1 MLTLKHIQKSYSR
14 FALKALDDVSISF
27 RQNEFVAI
35 LGPRGS
41 GKTTLLNLIG
51 GLDRYTD
58 GDMIINGISTKKYS
72 SADWDFYRN
81 HSVGFVFQS
90 YNLIPHQ
97 SVLANVELAL
107 TLSGVSR
114 KERRARAKQAL
125 EQVGLGEQLR
135 KKPNEMSGGQMQRV
149 AIARALVNNP
159 DILLAD
165 EPTGALDSVTSV
177 QIMDLLKEVAR
188 DRLVV
193 MVTHNPD
200 LAQEYATRI
209 VRLKDGKVTDDSN
222 PFDGQD
228 AQAAPPRRK
237 KTSMSFLT
245 ALSLSLNNLMT
256 KKTRT
261 FLTSFA
267 GSIGI
272 IGIALI
278 LSLST
283 GINAFINQVQEDTL
297 SSYPI
302 SIMAEE
308 VDMSSLIT
316 SLMRTRTKQSEHE
329 KDAVYANAVMLDLMN
344 SVNGAETTENNL
356 KKLREY
362 FEQEDCALSEYVRAV
377 QYLYNVPL
385 YIYVKTEEDA
395 YQRADISELFSTS
408 SFGTRFS
415 SLNTWGELL
424 DDREGGVSP
433 MVTEQYELVAGAWPA
448 AKDELLLVLDNSN
461 EITDMTL
468 QALGLK
474 TNEQIFSDL
483 LAARNG
489 QTVQTEIKR
498 YTYEEI
504 MARQFKL
511 IAATDLFVDS
521 DGDGIWEDIRENDAS
536 MDVVIAGGLD
546 LRIAGIVRPK
556 DDAAM
561 LTASLYYTHDMT
573 EYLLARTAES
583 ELARAQQAEEN
594 KNLDL
599 LTGLPFVL
607 EEEAEPTQAQKAQ
620 ELKEYFASLPDEK
633 KPELYRTALAWV
645 SEEEANAFV
654 QKTMER
660 YPDRAAL
667 EDMIFNQ
674 YAAAANMDEDTIR
687 AFIAEYDDDAL
698 HAMVEEQLRAM
709 FKAQKEN
716 QADAELEKIAL
727 TPSDAELT
735 PLKARI
741 TAQLTD
747 RTAKTGYIL
756 SRYTET
762 TSLPAE
768 TIMGYLMTQDDASID
783 RMVDSLALEQATA
796 LYESMAQADS
806 NAAQAKQAAAFDAYT
821 ASLSEEE
828 LAELY
833 EPCMPPKTSS
843 STLKDNL
850 ELFGVAD
857 ASSPSEINL
866 YASSFADK
874 DEIAAIIASYNEQAE
889 EDDKI
894 SYTDYVAL
902 IMSSVTMIIDVISYV
917 LIAFV
922 SISLV
927 VSSIMIGIITYIS
940 VLERTKEI
948 GILRAIGASKRD
960 ISRVFNAETLLIGL
974 TSGLIGIVLTVL
986 LCLPINAIIRFLS
999 GIPTLTAFLP
1009 LAGAVVLVG
1018 ISMLLT
1024 LIAGLVP
1031 SRIAA
1036 KKDPVEALRS
1046 E

>member
-1 MLTLKHIQKSYSR
+1 M
-14 FALKALDDVSISF
+14 
-27 RQNEFVAI
+27 
-35 LGPRGS
+35 
-41 GKTTLLNLIG
+41 
-51 GLDRYTD
+51 
-58 GDMIINGISTKKYS
+58 
-72 SADWDFYRN
+72 
-81 HSVGFVFQS
+81 
-90 YNLIPHQ
+90 
-97 SVLANVELAL
+97 
-107 TLSGVSR
+107 
-114 KERRARAKQAL
+114 
-125 EQVGLGEQLR
+125 
-135 KKPNEMSGGQMQRV
+135 
-149 AIARALVNNP
+149 
-159 DILLAD
+159 
-165 EPTGALDSVTSV
+165 
-177 QIMDLLKEVAR
+177 
-188 DRLVV
+188 
-193 MVTHNPD
+193 
-200 LAQEYATRI
+200 
-209 VRLKDGKVTDDSN
+209 
-222 PFDGQD
+222 
-228 AQAAPPRRK
+228 
-237 KTSMSFLT
+237 
-245 ALSLSLNNLMT
+245 
-256 KKTRT
+256 
-261 FLTSFA
+261 
-267 GSIGI
+267 
-272 IGIALI
+272 
-278 LSLST
+278 
-283 GINAFINQVQEDTL
+283 
-297 SSYPI
+297 
-302 SIMAEE
+302 
-308 VDMSSLIT
+308 
-316 SLMRTRTKQSEHE
+316 
-329 KDAVYANAVMLDLMN
+329 
-344 SVNGAETTENNL
+344 
-356 KKLREY
+356 
-362 FEQEDCALSEYVRAV
+362 
-377 QYLYNVPL
+377 QYLYKVPL
-385 YIYVKTEEDA
+385 YVYVKTDEDA

-415 SLNTWGELL
+415 SFNTWGELL
-424 DDREGGVSP
+424 DDRAGGVSP
-433 MVTEQYELVAGAWPA
+433 MVTEQYELVAGSWPA

-461 EITDMTL
+461 EITDLTL

-474 TNEQIFSDL
+474 TNEQILSDL
-483 LAARNG
+483 VAARNG

-511 IAATDLFVDS
+511 VAATDLFVDS

-546 LRIAGIVRPK
+546 LHIAGIVRPK
-556 DDAAM
+556 DDATM
-561 LTASLYYTHDMT
+561 LTASLYYTHGMT

-583 ELARAQQAEEN
+583 ELARAQQKEEN

-607 EEEAEPTQAQKAQ
+607 ENEEDLTQEQKAQ
-620 ELKEYFASLPDEK
+620 ELKDYFASLPDEK
-633 KPELYRTALAWV
+633 KPELYRTALSWA
-645 SEEEANAFV
+645 SEEETNDFV

-660 YPDRAAL
+660 YPDRASL

-674 YAAAANMDEDTIR
+674 YAAAAGMDESSIR

-698 HAMVEEQLRAM
+698 RAMVEEQLRAM
-709 FKAQKEN
+709 FKAQKEAG
-716 QADAELEKIAL
+716 ADAELEQIAL
-727 TPSDAELT
+727 TPSDAELA
-735 PLKARI
+735 PLQARI

-747 RTAKTGYIL
+747 RTAKMGYIL
-756 SRYTET
+756 SRYTVS

-783 RMVDSLALEQATA
+783 RMVDTLALEQATA
-796 LYESMAQADS
+796 LYASMAQPDS
-806 NAAQAKQAAAFDAYT
+806 AAAQAKQAAAFDAYV

-1009 LAGAVVLVG
+1009 LAGAAVLVL

-1024 LIAGLVP
+1024 LVAGLVP
-1031 SRIAA
+1031 SRIAD